1 MRVRLSLI
9 ISFALLN
16 SLHQSFNLVFGNQF
30 GSALLDLSLECK
42 TILSKLFSFY
52 HDVFFALLQFLH
64 FFV

>member
-30 GSALLDLSLECK
+30 RSALLDLSLKCK
-42 TILSKLFSFY
+42 TILSKLFGFD
-52 HDVFFALLQFLH
+52 HDVFFALFQFMH